1 MIENNIMTL
10 YCSCVFTLFVQY
22 TNDLSLDYKPHKYLF
37 MTHQHNSPYYNTTTR
52 KDIGVN
58 ES

>member
-1 MIENNIMTL
+1 MTL